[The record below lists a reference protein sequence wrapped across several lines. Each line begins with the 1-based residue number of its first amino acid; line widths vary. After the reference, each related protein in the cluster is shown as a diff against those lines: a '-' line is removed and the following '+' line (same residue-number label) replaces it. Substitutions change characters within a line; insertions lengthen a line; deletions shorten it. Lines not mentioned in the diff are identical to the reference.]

1 MASSPSAVVLQ
12 AALDGDLHLLCE
24 MAKKLDL
31 RGFKDMNGRNALHLA
46 ASYGHLEI
54 CKFLVEESGLDVNSG
69 SHRGETPILLA
80 ACDGDINVLIYLLDH
95 GGDPAIPNAGGFTPL
110 HYAAEYGAFH
120 AFQFTRHLWDLRMV
134 LAYKLLGILCANIVV
149 PSGHV
154 DVVRLLLSK
163 GVHVDPLNYSGAP
176 LHLAT
181 ANDHDQ
187 VAKVLLEHGADK
199 LEQKLGQ
206 APNRVVNHVLS
217 PLIVACCSHSLK
229 CMKLLIKAGADV
241 NDRSSTGPRTT
252 PLVLAVDDGSADIV
266 KILLEAG
273 ADPNIRN
280 ELIHLLQDG
289 RIPIMMAAA
298 RGQRE
303 LVEIL
308 FPRTKPIPCLPDWS
322 VDGIIRTMR
331 FTRTEPEDAVP
342 VEILVS
348 DSKLNAKEAFAE
360 GEYIT
365 AIYFYT
371 KALEKA
377 PLDAT
382 LFANRSLCW
391 LRLREGDVALLDAR
405 RCKAL
410 RPGWSKAWYREG
422 AALSLL
428 KNYREAAA
436 AFTEA
441 LKLDPENYEIK
452 NALREALECRKGA
465 ARSEED
471 KNP

>member
-110 HYAAEYGAFH
+110 HYAAEYG
-120 AFQFTRHLWDLRMV
+120 
-134 LAYKLLGILCANIVV
+134 
-149 PSGHV
+149 HV

-187 VAKVLLEHGADK
+187 VAKVLLEHGAD
-199 LEQKLGQ
+199 
-206 APNRVVNHVLS
+206 PNRVVNHVLS
-217 PLIVACCSHSLK
+217 PLVVACCSHSLK

-280 ELIHLLQDG
+280 EDG

-452 NALREALECRKGA
+452 IALREALECRKRA

>member
-280 ELIHLLQDG
+280 E
-289 RIPIMMAAA
+289 
-298 RGQRE
+298 
-303 LVEIL
+303 
-308 FPRTKPIPCLPDWS
+308 
-322 VDGIIRTMR
+322 
-331 FTRTEPEDAVP
+331 DAVP

>member
-1 MASSPSAVVLQ
+1 MASSPSAVALQ

-95 GGDPAIPNAGGFTPL
+95 GGDPAIPNAVGFTPL
-110 HYAAEYGAFH
+110 HYAAEYG
-120 AFQFTRHLWDLRMV
+120 
-134 LAYKLLGILCANIVV
+134 
-149 PSGHV
+149 HV
-154 DVVRLLLSK
+154 DIVRLLLSK

-187 VAKVLLEHGADK
+187 VAKVLLEHGAD
-199 LEQKLGQ
+199 
-206 APNRVVNHVLS
+206 PNRVVNHVLS
-217 PLIVACCSHSLK
+217 PLVVACCSHSLK

-280 ELIHLLQDG
+280 EDG

-308 FPRTKPIPCLPDWS
+308 FPWTKPIPCLPDWS

-422 AALSLL
+422 TALSLL

-452 NALREALECRKGA
+452 NALREALECRKRA

>member
-12 AALDGDLHLLCE
+12 AALDGDPHLPCE

-95 GGDPAIPNAGGFTPL
+95 GGDPAIPNAGGFMPL
-110 HYAAEYGAFH
+110 HYAAEY
-120 AFQFTRHLWDLRMV
+120 
-134 LAYKLLGILCANIVV
+134 
-149 PSGHV
+149 GHV

-187 VAKVLLEHGADK
+187 VAKVLLEHGAD
-199 LEQKLGQ
+199 
-206 APNRVVNHVLS
+206 PNRVVNHVLS
-217 PLIVACCSHSLK
+217 PLVVACCSHSLK

-280 ELIHLLQDG
+280 EDG

-452 NALREALECRKGA
+452 IALREALECRKRA

>member
-1 MASSPSAVVLQ
+1 MGEMRFTWLQAMGIWRSASSWWR
-12 AALDGDLHLLCE
+12 
-24 MAKKLDL
+24 K
-31 RGFKDMNGRNALHLA
+31 
-46 ASYGHLEI
+46 
-54 CKFLVEESGLDVNSG
+54 SGLDVNSG

-80 ACDGDINVLIYLLDH
+80 ACDGDINVLIYLLDR

-187 VAKVLLEHGADK
+187 VAKVLLEHGAD
-199 LEQKLGQ
+199 
-206 APNRVVNHVLS
+206 PNRVVNHVLS
-217 PLIVACCSHSLK
+217 PLVVACCSHSLK

-252 PLVLAVDDGSADIV
+252 PLVLAGDDGSADIV

-280 ELIHLLQDG
+280 EDG

-428 KNYREAAA
+428 KSFHSCNLVALVCTLCAYLALVVGIYLCYAQNYREAAA

-452 NALREALECRKGA
+452 NALREALECRKRA

>member
-110 HYAAEYGAFH
+110 HYAAEYG
-120 AFQFTRHLWDLRMV
+120 
-134 LAYKLLGILCANIVV
+134 
-149 PSGHV
+149 HV

-187 VAKVLLEHGADK
+187 VAKVLLEHGAD
-199 LEQKLGQ
+199 
-206 APNRVVNHVLS
+206 PNRVVNHVLS

-273 ADPNIRN
+273 ADPNI
-280 ELIHLLQDG
+280 HG

>member
-95 GGDPAIPNAGGFTPL
+95 GGDPAIPNAGGFMPL
-110 HYAAEYGAFH
+110 HYAAEY
-120 AFQFTRHLWDLRMV
+120 
-134 LAYKLLGILCANIVV
+134 
-149 PSGHV
+149 GHV

-187 VAKVLLEHGADK
+187 VAKVLLEHGAD
-199 LEQKLGQ
+199 
-206 APNRVVNHVLS
+206 PNRVVNHVLS
-217 PLIVACCSHSLK
+217 PLVVACCSHSLK

-280 ELIHLLQDG
+280 EDG

-452 NALREALECRKGA
+452 IALREALECRKRA

>member
-110 HYAAEYGAFH
+110 HYAAEYG
-120 AFQFTRHLWDLRMV
+120 
-134 LAYKLLGILCANIVV
+134 
-149 PSGHV
+149 HV

-187 VAKVLLEHGADK
+187 VAKVLLEHGAD
-199 LEQKLGQ
+199 
-206 APNRVVNHVLS
+206 PNRVVNHVLS
-217 PLIVACCSHSLK
+217 PLVVACCSHSLK

-280 ELIHLLQDG
+280 EDG

-452 NALREALECRKGA
+452 NALREALECRKRA

>member
-110 HYAAEYGAFH
+110 HYAAEYG
-120 AFQFTRHLWDLRMV
+120 
-134 LAYKLLGILCANIVV
+134 
-149 PSGHV
+149 HV

-217 PLIVACCSHSLK
+217 PLVVACCSHSLK

-280 ELIHLLQDG
+280 EDG

-452 NALREALECRKGA
+452 NALREALECRKRA